1 MRLAIESRKQSSS
14 AAGDS
19 PKNITTTSSNNGGA
33 TPLMHHRKSAYTM
46 LKDEFMSTQVKKVL
60 DYLGRLETKHLR
72 DTDPDRRGRSTG
84 LHSLINSEILST
96 RN

>member
-19 PKNITTTSSNNGGA
+19 PKNATNSSSNGGA